1 MLSSR
6 SPHALHPQFNHRKIT
21 ATLSTNRGFTSSVLP
36 TRKITRTLRVAAAS
50 SDNDNDT
57 SSSSPRKPHIDSI
70 DLNQLQT
77 ALNNAIAAENYDLAA
92 KIRDVL
98 ALAISNEGG
107 DVDAAPFGDWRRLG
121 ILEWI
126 SDRAED
132 LGFRLPTEVQRR
144 ASHVILD
151 RKDCILEAVTGSG
164 KTLAFLLPALSLL
177 KYPPDLYI
185 DDLQGPGALIIVPT
199 RELGVQAVMLVYKL
213 FGGSIN
219 PGIPGERANMFRYHG
234 PRGLKV
240 KGLLLPDEV
249 ELAVMDRYI
258 AGTHV
263 VVGTPDLIAEA
274 LVSLASFLFI
284 FYFFEDEFSIVFNHF
299 FLSLLYFRNVVWRL
313 RNIVKLLWL
322 MK

>member
-1 MLSSR
+1 MALNHSTVLSSCT
-6 SPHALHPQFNHRKIT
+6 PHALTPRFLYRTSTYRPVSSRQFTPNL
-21 ATLSTNRGFTSSVLP
+21 LSTR
-36 TRKITRTLRVAAAS
+36 RKFKQTFVGAAAS
-50 SDNDNDT
+50 SDSGDT
-57 SSSSPRKPHIDSI
+57 AIPPSQRKPHIDSI

-77 ALNNAIAAENYDLAA
+77 ALNNAIASENYELAA

-98 ALAISNEGG
+98 ALAIGLDS
-107 DVDAAPFGDWRRLG
+107 DDTTPSGDWRRVG

-132 LGFRLPTEVQRR
+132 LGYRLPTEVQRR

-151 RKDCILEAVTGSG
+151 RKDCVIEAATGSG

-177 KYPPDLYI
+177 QYPPDLYV

-213 FGGSIN
+213 FGGSVN
-219 PGIPGERANMFRYHG
+219 PGVNPGERANMFRYHG

-249 ELAVMDRYI
+249 EMAVVDRYI
-258 AGTHV
+258 AGAHV
-263 VVGTPDLIAEA
+263 VVGTPDLLAEA
-274 LVSLASFLFI
+274 LVSF
-284 FYFFEDEFSIVFNHF
+284 
-299 FLSLLYFRNVVWRL
+299 
-313 RNIVKLLWL
+313 
-322 MK
+322 